1 MSNAVDYAFLHGG
14 GQGSWVWSETIAALQ
29 GQSGDSGARCLAL
42 DVPGCGTKRDRDTTS
57 LSIDDIVTELLADLV
72 AAEMRDTVLVGH
84 SQAGSLM
91 PLLAEK
97 RPDLFRHLIYV
108 TCSSPLTGQTVIQ
121 MMGSGMQG
129 DHPDEVGWPFDRSTQ
144 DARERYP
151 TMFCNDMTRAE
162 AAKLL
167 AKLGKDNWPGVTYTA
182 SNWRYDHLDRI
193 PATYVVCLR
202 DGVLPVAWQE
212 RFAARFKVQRLVRI
226 DAGHQVMTSR
236 PHGLAEILHQEAT
249 LKLVSASDGSDL
261 LRQGNG

>member
-1 MSNAVDYAFLHGG
+1 MYGERVTGVNYAFLHGG

-29 GQSGDSGARCLAL
+29 GQSGGSGARCLAL

-108 TCSSPLTGQTVIQ
+108 TCSSPLMGQTVIQ
-121 MMGSGMQG
+121 MMGSGMHG
-129 DHPDEVGWPFDRSTQ
+129 THPDEVGWPFDPKSSEV
-144 DARERYP
+144 RERYP
-151 TMFCNDMTRAE
+151 LMFCNDMRSAE
-162 AAKLL
+162 AASFL
-167 AKLGKDNWPGVTYTA
+167 AGLGKDVWPNASYAA

-193 PATYVVCLR
+193 PASYVVCLR
-202 DGVLPVAWQE
+202 DGVLPVAWQQK
-212 RFAARFKVQRLVRI
+212 FAARFRTQRLVRL
-226 DAGHQVMTSR
+226 DAGHQAMNTR
-236 PHGLAEILHQEAT
+236 PHGLAEILRHEAT
-249 LKLVSASDGSDL
+249 HSS
-261 LRQGNG
+261 